1 MVMASFTATTPS
13 LATLICSTFS
23 PCSVSRASVAVFRLS
38 LSVSSASA
46 SSSIS
51 ASRSAFLISRASS
64 SMFSSLASFMRKSRS
79 LLALPSS
86 VSQKPFLVASA
97 SDSASSLSMS
107 SWMRPLILSK
117 GSLSLPSTLVA
128 SADRTGLPRRP
139 PSFFS
144 MFTTCTARSFAAVL
158 TEAASCTKA
167 RASECAAMATLRG
180 WSFWRR
186 ARAFTCASRPF
197 TLFVRTSR
205 APARAPSSS
214 RRMEERWS
222 QSLARSSHCFV
233 RSLR

>member
-1 MVMASFTATTPS
+1 MVMASFTAARPS
-13 LATLICSTFS
+13 LATLIASMLSSCWASRAVVV
-23 PCSVSRASVAVFRLS
+23 VSRFV
-38 LSVSSASA
+38 LSVSI
-46 SSSIS
+46 SSVSSEIS
-51 ASRSAFLISRASS
+51 SLRSACLISRSRSS
-64 SMFSSLASFMRKSRS
+64 RFRVLESFQRKSRS
-79 LLALPSS
+79 FSALPSS